1 MRFARIIPVE
11 VVEEAG
17 SGHAGTAVS
26 LTPLLYALF
35 QRHLRHN
42 PHEPEWMG
50 RDRFVLSCGHASLAL
65 YLQLYLSGY
74 GLEIDDL
81 RAFRVRGSR
90 TPGHPERDVTPGVE
104 VSTGPLGQGVAN
116 AVGIALSGARV
127 ADMLGTELFSPHVWC
142 LASDG
147 DLEEGVSGEAASL
160 AGALGLSGLT
170 LIWDD
175 NRISIEGPTGITF
188 REDVGARFRAYG
200 WDVLTI
206 DDAEDLDAISA
217 ALDAA
222 RAVTD
227 RPVLIRL
234 RTVIGYPI
242 PGLAGT
248 HNAHA
253 GAVGPERLA
262 ALKEHL
268 GADPKARY
276 EMPVLD
282 HAREVAERGRTLQAE
297 WEAAVARWREERP
310 EQAQLLDRLRD
321 GVAPDGLDGAL
332 DGVAA
337 VARTAA
343 TRQASGA
350 VLAAVGPVMPE
361 LWGGSAD
368 LAESNNAVV
377 AADLSF
383 LPRGGE
389 SAEWPGRYGGR
400 QLHFGI
406 REHAMAGIL
415 NGIALH
421 GLTRV
426 FGATYLVFADY
437 LRPAV
442 RLAALQQLPVI
453 HVWTHDSISVGED
466 GPTHQPVEQLWSLR
480 AIPGLAVARPADWV
494 ETVEVWRRVLTRRS
508 GPTALALSRHATP
521 VLDRSSS
528 WGSPDRGGY
537 VVRAADNP
545 QAILYGTGTEV
556 GVCEAAADLLAGKGI
571 RCEVV
576 SLPCLEWLA
585 EESAEYRDRVLH
597 RPAPARFVL
606 EAGISLGW
614 AGVLGSDVRCV
625 SVEEFGTS
633 GSGSEALAAAGFT
646 PEAVAAAVTERLEAP
661 AGERP
666 PAVPGGAR

>member
-1 MRFARIIPVE
+1 MAGWTSEDHDVVRYARIIPVE

-35 QRHLRHN
+35 QRHLRHD
-42 PHEPEWMG
+42 PRDPDWLG
-50 RDRFVLSCGHASLAL
+50 RDRFILSCGHASLGL

-74 GLEIDDL
+74 GLEIEDL

-90 TPGHPERDVTPGVE
+90 TPGHPERGVTPGVE

-116 AVGIALSGARV
+116 AVGLALSSARV
-127 ADMLGTELFSPHVWC
+127 ADLLGTDLLSPHVWC

-147 DLEEGVSGEAASL
+147 DLEEGVSSEAASL
-160 AGALGLSGLT
+160 AGALGLSRLT

-175 NRISIEGPTGITF
+175 NRISIEGSTDITF
-188 REDVGARFRAYG
+188 REDVAARFRAYG
-200 WDVLTI
+200 WEVLTI
-206 DDAEDLDAISA
+206 DDAEDLDEISTV
-217 ALDAA
+217 LTAA

-227 RPVLIRL
+227 RPVLVRL
-234 RTVIGYPI
+234 RSVIGHPI
-242 PGLAGT
+242 PELAGT
-248 HNAHA
+248 HHAHA
-253 GAVGPERLA
+253 GTVGPDRLRQMKA
-262 ALKEHL
+262 AL
-268 GADPKARY
+268 GVDPDAAHQ
-276 EMPVLD
+276 MPVLD
-282 HAREVAERGRTLQAE
+282 HARKVAERGQELHVT
-297 WEAAVARWREERP
+297 WDDAVARWREEDPVR
-310 EQAQLLDRLRD
+310 AQLLDRLRD
-321 GVAPDGLDGAL
+321 GEPPEDLDDAL
-332 DGVAA
+332 DDVAA
-337 VARTAA
+337 KARTAA

-383 LPRGGE
+383 LPRDVD

-421 GLTRV
+421 GLTRA

-442 RLAALQQLPVI
+442 RLAALQGLPVI

-480 AIPGLAVARPADWV
+480 AIPGLAVARPADWH

-521 VLDRSSS
+521 VLRRSSS

-537 VVRAADNP
+537 VVRTAEDP
-545 QAILYGTGTEV
+545 RAILYGTGTEV
-556 GVCEAAADLLAGKGI
+556 GVCEAAADLLADRGI
-571 RCEVV
+571 PCEVV
-576 SLPCLEWLA
+576 SLPCLEWLS
-585 EESAEYRDRVLH
+585 EEPADYRARVLH
-597 RPAPARFVL
+597 RPAPARVVL

-614 AGVLGSDVRCV
+614 AGVLGSDVQCI
-625 SVEEFGTS
+625 SIEDFGTS

-646 PEAVAAAVTERLEAP
+646 PEAVADGVIARLWP
-661 AGERP
+661 RS
-666 PAVPGGAR
+666 